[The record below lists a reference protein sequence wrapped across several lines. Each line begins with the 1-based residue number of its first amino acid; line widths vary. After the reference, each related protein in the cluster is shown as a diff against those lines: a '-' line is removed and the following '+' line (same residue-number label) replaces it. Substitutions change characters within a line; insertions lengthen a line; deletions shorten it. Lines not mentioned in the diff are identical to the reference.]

1 MISDAMRNVRRFLVC
16 IHDGTPA
23 YDRETR
29 VLVRELAPLVG
40 RRLTFGVVPNWHG
53 EWSLASHP
61 DYCRLVQESS
71 EELLLHGYF
80 HRRRRGWGPITLLS
94 GRSDEMNG
102 LDPEETQHTIERA
115 QHIFTRVFGE
125 PARCFLAP
133 AWQRG
138 NVGWRNINALGLDH
152 VMGFFSLE
160 TSTGQ
165 SVPLATWSWDC
176 GHWGWLGHVGHG
188 MGWLLQSLMHRVP
201 VLAIHPRDL
210 ARGFW
215 PGIGRLTRNL
225 LEMGYE
231 PTTVAGLLEA
241 KDVEG
246 GA

>member
-1 MISDAMRNVRRFLVC
+1 
-16 IHDGTPA
+16 
-23 YDRETR
+23 
-29 VLVRELAPLVG
+29 
-40 RRLTFGVVPNWHG
+40 
-53 EWSLASHP
+53 
-61 DYCRLVQESS
+61 
-71 EELLLHGYF
+71 
-80 HRRRRGWGPITLLS
+80 LLS

-160 TSTGQ
+160 ASTGQ